1 MVKVG
6 YDIYTPPI
14 VEKAVLLNANL
25 IYDTSVSPPAMKGW
39 FEPNLKLGFKTLADG
54 QLYLDSA
61 FTKPLFANAVPP
73 FPSSGAYDF
82 MLLVPLKNSVIAVW
96 LGKTTNNY
104 DTPVIVVI
112 NKQIEAMLIYNL
124 SANSIQVNHYT
135 DVYPN
140 YETNGSYSNG
150 VVTLSQGQ
158 YVLFYGATKPTVNPN
173 AKWGFTD
180 YEPKSTTTQPS
191 VYIDV
196 TNGTNHYYYE
206 STIELNVIMRYD
218 IGAILT
224 DINGMKLSFL
234 GLWFRMLW
242 RGSKKGHNVMYLPLG
257 GGLATSYTLRPFN
270 LTTENI
276 YDYDPPAGTSWMEG
290 LIADNIVYV
299 KDNEGITIIHR
310 MVKNTT
316 DPINPRYTIVV
327 GYKYVKQ
334 GTDTV
339 KVKAI
344 SAHKTYANVTS
355 YGSGNQVV
363 NPGLGFDSYVN
374 PATFEYFDGSTW
386 NTATPG
392 SNAYNYYTGYGMRA
406 ELYNPLNTAE
416 KYKAVAILR
425 KHKRYGTPTVK
436 VGALKFSSYPDN
448 GLIAIFQDYNG
459 GTIPAGNYICF
470 IFDVVVTTQT
480 TYPTVTTETPT
491 EDTDIWSYLYGY
503 PYDISISAPSSA
515 TPGSTV
521 TVTVST
527 NAPDGTKVYV
537 VDKDTDTVLGS
548 GTVTSGQ
555 ATISFTMP
563 SKDLKIRVY
572 VEGADITLS

>member
-14 VEKAVLLNANL
+14 MEKAVLLNANL

-39 FEPNLKLGFKTLADG
+39 FEPNLKLGFQTLTDG

-61 FTKPLFANAVPP
+61 FTKPLFANAIPP
-73 FPSSGAYDF
+73 FPSSGTYFF
-82 MLLVPLKNSVIAVW
+82 MYLIPMKNSVIGVW
-96 LGKTTNNY
+96 LGKTTNDY

-112 NKQIEAMLIYNL
+112 NKQIGAMLIYNL
-124 SANSIQVNHYT
+124 TANSIQVNHYT

-196 TNGTNHYYYE
+196 SDGTNHYYYE

-234 GLWFRMLW
+234 GLWFRMAW
-242 RGSKKGHNVMYLPLG
+242 RGSKKQTYISYNLPILG
-257 GGLATSYTLRPFN
+257 PQNLAHYP
-270 LTTENI
+270 I
-276 YDYDPPAGTSWMEG
+276 YDYDPPAGTSWAEG
-290 LIADNIVYV
+290 HATDNIAYI

-310 MVKNTT
+310 AVKNTT
-316 DPINPRYTIVV
+316 DPINPRYTMII

-339 KVKAI
+339 KVKVI
-344 SAHKTYANVTS
+344 SAYKTYTNVTS
-355 YGSGNQVV
+355 YGSGNQVI
-363 NPGLGFDSYVN
+363 NPGLGFTSHVN

-386 NTATPG
+386 KTATPG
-392 SNAYNYYTGYGMRA
+392 SNVYKYYTGYGIRA
-406 ELYNPLNTAE
+406 ELYNPLDTTE
-416 KYKAVAILR
+416 KYKAVIMLR
-425 KHKRYGTPTVK
+425 KQKRYGTPTVK
-436 VGALKFSSYPDN
+436 VGALQFSSYPNN
-448 GLIAIFQDYNG
+448 GLIGIFQDYNG
-459 GTIPAGNYICF
+459 GTIPAGNYICM

-480 TYPTVTTETPT
+480 YPTVTTETPM
-491 EDTDIWSYLYGY
+491 EDTDVWSYLYGY
-503 PYDISISAPSSA
+503 PYNISISAPSSA

-521 TVTVST
+521 TITVTT

-548 GTVTSGQ
+548 GTVSGGQ
-555 ATISFTMP
+555 ATVTFTMP
-563 SKDLKIRVY
+563 SKNLEIRVY